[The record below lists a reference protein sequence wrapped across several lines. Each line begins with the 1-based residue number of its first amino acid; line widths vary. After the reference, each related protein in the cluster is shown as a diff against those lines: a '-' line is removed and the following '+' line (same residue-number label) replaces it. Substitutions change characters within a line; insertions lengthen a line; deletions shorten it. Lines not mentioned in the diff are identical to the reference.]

1 MELVNEVL
9 DITQIENGQLR
20 INSQPVNIPKLLD
33 DFPPMLKQLQ
43 GDKKLNI
50 ICNQHDLYQKTLFVD
65 PLRLKQIYTNILSN
79 AIKYTPD
86 GGSVTFEIYEELFLN
101 NKYINLIAVISDTGI
116 GMSQEYINHMY
127 SKFSRATDS
136 RINKVG
142 GYGLGLS
149 IVKELVDLM
158 NGRINVTSKE
168 GHGTTFKIIIPLEC
182 CAENYKALQ
191 DISDI
196 SAHDTCKGMHLLVA
210 EDNTLNYE
218 VISELL
224 AMYGITCD
232 HAEDGSVCVEMF
244 RESSIHTYD
253 AILMDMQMPVMDGLQ
268 ATSAIRNLNKPGA
281 HSIPII
287 AMTANAFKDDIQRCL
302 DAGMNMHMSK
312 PVNMEKLLKALAKF
326 KGEISTTGN
335 GETSGE
341 VVTTPV
347 KTTDNIE
354 TTGET
359 VTPVVTTTNGDS
371 INGGTTSNNA
381 TNGVVPKPS
390 TTSTSLKASSSKKPA
405 TTKVKKVK
413 ATKKSLTIKW
423 SKVKGAS
430 GYEIQVA
437 TDKKFKKNKKS
448 ILVKKQKTTSA
459 KIKKLKSKKKYY
471 VRVRTY
477 KVVGR
482 KKVYSSW
489 INGNATKTK

>member
-50 ICNQHDLYQKTLFVD
+50 ICNQHDLYQKTLLVD

-116 GMSQEYINHMY
+116 GMSQEY
-127 SKFSRATDS
+127 
-136 RINKVG
+136 
-142 GYGLGLS
+142 
-149 IVKELVDLM
+149 
-158 NGRINVTSKE
+158 KE

-191 DISDI
+191 DISDT

-326 KGEISTTGN
+326 KGEVSTTGN
-335 GETSGE
+335 GETSSE

-347 KTTDNIE
+347 KATDNIE

-413 ATKKSLTIKW
+413 AAKKSLTIKW

-477 KVVGR
+477 KIVGR

-489 INGNATKTK
+489 INGKAIKTK

>member
-50 ICNQHDLYQKTLFVD
+50 ICNQHDLYQKTLLVD

-182 CAENYKALQ
+182 CA
-191 DISDI
+191 
-196 SAHDTCKGMHLLVA
+196 
-210 EDNTLNYE
+210 
-218 VISELL
+218 
-224 AMYGITCD
+224 
-232 HAEDGSVCVEMF
+232 
-244 RESSIHTYD
+244 
-253 AILMDMQMPVMDGLQ
+253 
-268 ATSAIRNLNKPGA
+268 
-281 HSIPII
+281 
-287 AMTANAFKDDIQRCL
+287 
-302 DAGMNMHMSK
+302 
-312 PVNMEKLLKALAKF
+312 
-326 KGEISTTGN
+326 
-335 GETSGE
+335 
-341 VVTTPV
+341 
-347 KTTDNIE
+347 
-354 TTGET
+354 
-359 VTPVVTTTNGDS
+359 
-371 INGGTTSNNA
+371 
-381 TNGVVPKPS
+381 
-390 TTSTSLKASSSKKPA
+390 
-405 TTKVKKVK
+405 
-413 ATKKSLTIKW
+413 
-423 SKVKGAS
+423 
-430 GYEIQVA
+430 
-437 TDKKFKKNKKS
+437 
-448 ILVKKQKTTSA
+448 
-459 KIKKLKSKKKYY
+459 
-471 VRVRTY
+471 
-477 KVVGR
+477 
-482 KKVYSSW
+482 
-489 INGNATKTK
+489 

>member
-1 MELVNEVL
+1 
-9 DITQIENGQLR
+9 
-20 INSQPVNIPKLLD
+20 
-33 DFPPMLKQLQ
+33 
-43 GDKKLNI
+43 
-50 ICNQHDLYQKTLFVD
+50 
-65 PLRLKQIYTNILSN
+65 
-79 AIKYTPD
+79 
-86 GGSVTFEIYEELFLN
+86 
-101 NKYINLIAVISDTGI
+101 
-116 GMSQEYINHMY
+116 
-127 SKFSRATDS
+127 
-136 RINKVG
+136 
-142 GYGLGLS
+142 
-149 IVKELVDLM
+149 
-158 NGRINVTSKE
+158 
-168 GHGTTFKIIIPLEC
+168 
-182 CAENYKALQ
+182 
-191 DISDI
+191 
-196 SAHDTCKGMHLLVA
+196 
-210 EDNTLNYE
+210 
-218 VISELL
+218 
-224 AMYGITCD
+224 MYGITCD

-326 KGEISTTGN
+326 KGEVSTTGN
-335 GETSGE
+335 GETSSE

-347 KTTDNIE
+347 KATDNIE

-413 ATKKSLTIKW
+413 AAKKSLTIKW

-477 KVVGR
+477 KIVGR

-489 INGNATKTK
+489 INGKAIKTK

>member
-1 MELVNEVL
+1 
-9 DITQIENGQLR
+9 
-20 INSQPVNIPKLLD
+20 
-33 DFPPMLKQLQ
+33 
-43 GDKKLNI
+43 
-50 ICNQHDLYQKTLFVD
+50 
-65 PLRLKQIYTNILSN
+65 
-79 AIKYTPD
+79 
-86 GGSVTFEIYEELFLN
+86 
-101 NKYINLIAVISDTGI
+101 
-116 GMSQEYINHMY
+116 MSQEYINHMY

-191 DISDI
+191 DISDT
-196 SAHDTCKGMHLLVA
+196 SAHNTCKGMHLLVA

-232 HAEDGSVCVEMF
+232 HAEDGSVCVDMF

-326 KGEISTTGN
+326 KGEVI
-335 GETSGE
+335 
-341 VVTTPV
+341 V
-347 KTTDNIE
+347 DC
-354 TTGET
+354 
-359 VTPVVTTTNGDS
+359 
-371 INGGTTSNNA
+371 
-381 TNGVVPKPS
+381 
-390 TTSTSLKASSSKKPA
+390 
-405 TTKVKKVK
+405 
-413 ATKKSLTIKW
+413 
-423 SKVKGAS
+423 
-430 GYEIQVA
+430 
-437 TDKKFKKNKKS
+437 
-448 ILVKKQKTTSA
+448 
-459 KIKKLKSKKKYY
+459 
-471 VRVRTY
+471 
-477 KVVGR
+477 
-482 KKVYSSW
+482 
-489 INGNATKTK
+489 